1 MKGQIMYVC
10 TYILYIC
17 IYVIYVILYVYICI
31 YVIHMCLCIYKI
43 DIFKTRKFPTNE
55 KACIKPQY

>member
-1 MKGQIMYVC
+1 MKGKIMYVC

-17 IYVIYVILYVYICI
+17 IYVIYVILYVYICNTYVFI
-31 YVIHMCLCIYKI
+31 YIYKI

-55 KACIKPQY
+55 KAHIKPQY